1 MKKPI
6 KPIHRIDY
14 KLHSLKYNDNLQ
26 TVLDATRGI
35 DPKDVSF
42 GYNCVKWVEP
52 LETDEQYQLRLDEY
66 TKSMKAYRVWAK
78 ENKDV
83 LAAQKERKRQLL
95 KQRKIDAQQKK
106 VDEQLARLE
115 ELKAL

>member
-78 ENKDV
+78 
-83 LAAQKERKRQLL
+83 KERKRQLL